1 MLAYSILRMG
11 EKADNTRRTIID
23 AAFKLFAA
31 NSYNNVSL
39 KRIENE
45 TGLSRGALL
54 YHFPTK
60 EKMFIEVVDKILVN
74 SLSVTSINEKEI
86 HSFPDFIDTYLV
98 QLSQLQKQFQA
109 LEIPNMAFGLVN
121 LHMEA
126 FHYYKDFKQIALEWN
141 KTENKT
147 WLKQIIEAIERKEIR
162 SDLEKEK
169 VARSFK
175 NLFYGTAYESINS
188 STDDF
193 LGMLKWQYYYL
204 FNSLK

>member
-1 MLAYSILRMG
+1 MFAYSILDMG

-31 NSYNNVSL
+31 NSYNSVSL

-60 EKMFIEVVDKILVN
+60 EKMFVEVVDKILVN

-86 HSFPDFIDTYLV
+86 HSFPDFIDAYLV

-109 LEIPNMAFGLVN
+109 QEIPNMAFALVN
-121 LHMEA
+121 LNMES
-126 FHYYKDFKQIALEWN
+126 FHYYNDFHKIASEWN
-141 KTENKT
+141 KIQNET
-147 WLKQIIEAIERKEIR
+147 WLKQLIKAIERKEIR
-162 SDLEKEK
+162 SDIEKEK

-193 LGMLKWQYYYL
+193 LGMLKWQYYSLYT
-204 FNSLK
+204 SLK